1 MSTATENRRIGYIEV
16 LSHRNFLAL
25 WSGSLVGRTGDYLL
39 SVAMIA
45 FAYTLTGSSL
55 YAGLVAAAFY
65 IPIFLFAPL
74 FGSIVDNN
82 DRKRLMVV
90 ASLLQALFGLIL
102 YFSLAEGFMVIALT
116 FISVFLISTFGLVV
130 SISRT
135 SSIPLT
141 VAREELTS
149 ANSLQ
154 QTTSQFSRIFG
165 YAAGGVLFVLLGQTQ
180 GIVLLVVGTS
190 FISAAFFAT
199 MKFDSPVAE
208 GKSRKSLDGLKYVR
222 KDSLFFEIT
231 VFLTIVNFT
240 GAGMI
245 LLPEFMSNDIFH
257 TGSAGYALILVVLA
271 IGTILGNYI
280 VTMFRARQMVGKIMI
295 ASILANAVLYILF
308 AFSSFYVALGFTFVI
323 GIVEGISSVPF
334 IALLQ
339 ARTPGDWMGSVIAA
353 VSMLLLGGASASMLI
368 SGGLVA
374 ILGVQ
379 MVYVLFALL
388 LFAIAAAGFAMKELR
403 EAAY

>member
-339 ARTPGDWMGSVIAA
+339 ARTPADWMGSVIAA